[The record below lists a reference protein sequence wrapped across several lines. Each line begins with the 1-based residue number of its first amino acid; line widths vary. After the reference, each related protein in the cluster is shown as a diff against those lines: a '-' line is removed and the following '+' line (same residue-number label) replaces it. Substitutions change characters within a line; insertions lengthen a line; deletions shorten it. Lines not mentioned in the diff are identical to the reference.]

1 MGEKCNCEEC
11 QLLDGIREAHAGG
24 DAEKLYGYCKTLWA
38 RLECAET
45 DVVCL
50 KERSQESLRDHF
62 AGQALAG
69 VRWTPKKTSK
79 ATTLKDL
86 DVWTALIAR
95 ACYLTADAMLAARKQ

>member
-1 MGEKCNCEEC
+1 MVEAER
-11 QLLDGIREAHAGG
+11 QDDGGAAYPQNNDAARAAFVKAHHELIADGQWFRYLSG
-24 DAEKLYGYCKTLWA
+24 M
-38 RLECAET
+38 
-45 DVVCL
+45 
-50 KERSQESLRDHF
+50 SLRDYF